1 MPEKKNMTQRIEGKI
16 SQILDVYNVVINK
29 GINDGV
35 TERMSFVIFSISSSD
50 EIKDPDTQESLG
62 KLELVKGYV
71 TAVHIQERVTICV
84 AEKRTETKDDYTG
97 TGTQTLSGA
106 MMAECMG
113 KKEDQFTER
122 MNVNTAQISGMPQVG
137 PISVGDCVRSLL

>member
-1 MPEKKNMTQRIEGKI
+1 MPQRIEGKI
-16 SQILDVYNVVINK
+16 SKILDEYNVVINK

-35 TERMSFVIFSISSSD
+35 TEKMPFVIYSISPSD

-71 TAVHIQERVTICV
+71 TAVHIQERVTICA
-84 AEKRTETKDDYTG
+84 AEKRMESKDEYSG
-97 TGTQTLSGA
+97 TVTQTLSGA
-106 MMAECMG
+106 MIAACMG
-113 KKEDQFTER
+113 QKDDRFTEK
-122 MNVNTAQISGMPQVG
+122 MNVNSAQISGMPQAG